1 MNIAMFL
8 IGGLILLSFPFIVLE
23 KSKKVKQENTEEA
36 KKKFNLFLI
45 CMIPVP
51 IIAFIFFGLVLKH
64 LCRMNFI
71 FYLQFADY
79 L

>member
-36 KKKFNLFLI
+36 KKKFHLFLI
-45 CMIPVP
+45 YMIPVP
-51 IIAFIFFGLVLKH
+51 IIAFALLILGIRNLL
-64 LCRMNFI
+64 
-71 FYLQFADY
+71 
-79 L
+79 

>member
-23 KSKKVKQENTEEA
+23 KSKKVKQKNIEEA

-51 IIAFIFFGLVLKH
+51 IIAFALLILGIRNLL
-64 LCRMNFI
+64 
-71 FYLQFADY
+71 
-79 L
+79 

>member
-45 CMIPVP
+45 CMIPVA
-51 IIAFIFFGLVLKH
+51 IIAFIFLWFGFKAF
-64 LCRMNFI
+64 M
-71 FYLQFADY
+71 
-79 L
+79 

>member
-36 KKKFNLFLI
+36 KNKFNLFRL
-45 CMIPVP
+45 
-51 IIAFIFFGLVLKH
+51 
-64 LCRMNFI
+64 
-71 FYLQFADY
+71 
-79 L
+79 

>member
-1 MNIAMFL
+1 MNIVMFL

-36 KKKFNLFLI
+36 KKKFNLFLL

-51 IIAFIFFGLVLKH
+51 IIAFAFLILGIRNLL
-64 LCRMNFI
+64 
-71 FYLQFADY
+71 
-79 L
+79 

>member
-1 MNIAMFL
+1 MNIAIFL

-36 KKKFNLFLI
+36 KKKFNLFLL

-51 IIAFIFFGLVLKH
+51 IIAFAFLILGIRNLL
-64 LCRMNFI
+64 
-71 FYLQFADY
+71 
-79 L
+79 

>member
-36 KKKFNLFLI
+36 KKKFNKMESKKSTRFTL
-45 CMIPVP
+45 
-51 IIAFIFFGLVLKH
+51 
-64 LCRMNFI
+64 
-71 FYLQFADY
+71 D
-79 L
+79 